1 MERHY
6 TQLDE
11 HERIEIHRLRADGVS
26 QNQIGRDLGRNRGT
40 ISRELVRNR
49 STGGYVPVSAHK
61 LSLVRRHQKR
71 LEKIERLSLLR
82 DAVHNGLLAMEYS
95 PEQIAGRL
103 KQEQC
108 AHSIS
113 VESIYRYSYSDYGRA
128 AGLHRYLPRAKPKR
142 GRRVKRPNSG
152 LIPNRISIHD
162 RPEAI
167 NRRESFGHWEGDLM
181 AFSKPGQNVVVVVER
196 TTRFTLS
203 NRQGDKTAA
212 TTIASIKGFQGNWPK
227 EMFQSITFDNG
238 AEFFRHGE
246 LKGKTYFCDAHSPW
260 QKGTVENTIGRLRRN
275 LPKSTKPQDYSD
287 EDFDDIINTLNH
299 TPRKCLGFKTPAEEF
314 LIHFNAVA
322 LGL

>member
-26 QNQIGRDLGRNRGT
+26 QNQIGRDLGRSGGT

-61 LSLVRRHQKR
+61 VSLVRRHQKR
-71 LEKIERLSLLR
+71 LEKIERLNPLR

-113 VESIYRYSYSDYGRA
+113 VESIYRYIYSDYGRA

-142 GRRVKRPNSG
+142 GRRG
-152 LIPNRISIHD
+152 
-162 RPEAI
+162 
-167 NRRESFGHWEGDLM
+167 
-181 AFSKPGQNVVVVVER
+181 
-196 TTRFTLS
+196 
-203 NRQGDKTAA
+203 
-212 TTIASIKGFQGNWPK
+212 
-227 EMFQSITFDNG
+227 
-238 AEFFRHGE
+238 
-246 LKGKTYFCDAHSPW
+246 
-260 QKGTVENTIGRLRRN
+260 
-275 LPKSTKPQDYSD
+275 
-287 EDFDDIINTLNH
+287 
-299 TPRKCLGFKTPAEEF
+299 
-314 LIHFNAVA
+314 
-322 LGL
+322 